1 MTEKIVG
8 CKIIPENSSATKIG
22 EHISPGFSMSTKFSF
37 RSIKNKH
44 DACRG
49 KNFMKKFQDS
59 LREHSVKII
68 NFKKMKILTNE
79 QQKSYENAK
88 IC

>member
-1 MTEKIVG
+1 
-8 CKIIPENSSATKIG
+8 
-22 EHISPGFSMSTKFSF
+22 
-37 RSIKNKH
+37 
-44 DACRG
+44 
-49 KNFMKKFQDS
+49 MKKFQDS
-59 LREHSVKII
+59 LREHSIKII